1 MQDSVKQRIMA
12 FIEYKGIT
20 KSKFETI
27 CSLSNGYLN
36 QLRHSPSP
44 DKLSQI
50 ASSFPELN
58 TAWLLTGEGDM
69 IRTPA
74 QVTHGDYSPA
84 VSGRGN
90 AVTLPPSGDLSRALD
105 EIAAQRRLTERAQ
118 LQIDR
123 LLSIIEHMQAS
134 SPPYTEAQKNPAAA
148 GSYSQNEP

>member
-1 MQDSVKQRIMA
+1 MENTVKERLIRFIKAQGMTQRQ
-12 FIEYKGIT
+12 
-20 KSKFETI
+20 FERTVH
-27 CSLSNGYLN
+27 LSNGYVAN
-36 QLRHSPSP
+36 ISRGIGAE
-44 DKLSQI
+44 KLQQI

-134 SPPYTEAQKNPAAA
+134 SPPYTEAQKNPATA

>member
-1 MQDSVKQRIMA
+1 MS
-12 FIEYKGIT
+12 FIQYKGMT
-20 KSKFETI
+20 KSKFESI
-27 CSLSNGYLN
+27 CGLSNGYLN
-36 QLRHSPSP
+36 QLRYSPGP

-84 VSGRGN
+84 IAGRGN
-90 AVTLPPSGDLSRALD
+90 AVTFPPAGDLSRALD

-134 SPPYTEAQKNPAAA
+134 SPPYTEAQKNPATA